1 MISSLVELVP
11 RPARPDDAEAVLELV
26 PPESGFTLDD
36 IRAEWRRTDLERDTW
51 AWEHDGRLLAFAI
64 LRSRGGELSV
74 NGFVHPDFRGRGLGT
89 AILRATET
97 RARERGGKKLDNGIL
112 AMDRGAAALLEAN
125 GYRDVAHYYVMTIE
139 LEEPPP
145 VPEWPQGLVPRS
157 FEREHARAFWAAD
170 DEAFQDEHD
179 YESEPFEEFLERRVE
194 SPRFDAELWTAV
206 WDGDEIAATLIV
218 NRKRFGAGWIGGL
231 GVRRPWRRRGLGR
244 ALLFRA
250 FGQLYERGE
259 RRVSLNVHT
268 ENPTGATRLYE
279 SVGMRVERE
288 DILYRKELVVVRESG
303 PEDAEGIADACNEL
317 STKLYGVADLSAQE
331 IRYWLSLPDVD
342 AAVAE
347 LGDEICGYTDF
358 HRHDEGPIDV
368 DLRVRPS
375 AWGRGV
381 ADALLDRAEAAA
393 GAERTV
399 HCVADEHDDDA
410 RAALERRGYLLI
422 RHLFKMQIDFAKPLD
437 PPEWP
442 TGVAVRSY
450 AGEEDLRA
458 VYECHQESFADHWE
472 FRPDP
477 LEAWRGYSIERP
489 DFDPSMWWLA
499 EADGELAG
507 ISLAHWHTSGD
518 RSFGWIGVL
527 GVRKPWRG
535 RGLGLALLRHSFAD
549 LAARG
554 ATRVGL
560 DVDAENTTGA
570 VRLYE
575 RAGMRPVR
583 RLDIYERMP

>member
-1 MISSLVELVP
+1 MISSPPEFLR
-11 RPARPDDAEAVLELV
+11 RPARPDDAEAVLGLIPAEL
-26 PPESGFTLDD
+26 GFGLGD
-36 IRAEWRRTDLERDTW
+36 IRNEWRVTDLDRDTW
-51 AWEHDGRLLAFAI
+51 CWEHDGRLVAFAI
-64 LRSRGGELSV
+64 LRSRGEELSV
-74 NGFVHPDFRGRGLGT
+74 NAFVDPDFRGRRLGR
-89 AILRATET
+89 AILRATEA

-112 AMDRGAAALLEAN
+112 ATDRAMAALLEAN

-139 LEEPPP
+139 LEELPPE
-145 VPEWPQGLVPRS
+145 PEWPEGLEPRPL
-157 FEREHARAFWAAD
+157 EREHAHAFWAAD
-170 DEAFQDEHD
+170 DEAFQEEPD
-179 YESEPFEEFLERRVE
+179 YESQPFDEFVEWRLEK
-194 SPRFDAELWTAV
+194 PGFDPELWTAV
-206 WDGDEIAATLIV
+206 WDGDEIAATLIADW
-218 NRKRFGAGWIGGL
+218 KRFGAGWVSGL

-244 ALLFRA
+244 ALLLRA
-250 FGQLYERGE
+250 FRQFYERGE

-279 SVGMRVERE
+279 GVGMRVERE
-288 DILYRKELVVVRESG
+288 DIVYRKELVVVRE
-303 PEDAEGIADACNEL
+303 PNADDAEGIADACNEL
-317 STKLYGVADLSAQE
+317 STRLYGAVDLSAQE
-331 IRYWLSLPDVD
+331 IRHWLSLPDVD
-342 AAVAE
+342 TAVAE

-358 HRHDEGPIDV
+358 HRQDEGPIGV

-399 HCVADEHDDDA
+399 HCFAAERDDDA
-410 RAALERRGYLLI
+410 RGALELRGYLLI
-422 RHLFKMQIDFAKPLD
+422 RHLFKMQIDFAKPPD

-442 TGVAVRSY
+442 TGVAVRCY
-450 AGEEDLRA
+450 AGEEDLRP

-477 LEAWRGYSIERP
+477 LEAWQGYSIERP
-489 DFDPSMWWLA
+489 DFDPSLWWLA

-507 ISLAHWHTSGD
+507 ISLAHWHASGD
-518 RSFGWIGVL
+518 LSFGWIGAL

-535 RGLGLALLRHSFAD
+535 RGLGLALLCHSFAD
-549 LAARG
+549 FAARG

-570 VRLYE
+570 VRLYQ

-583 RLDIYERMP
+583 RLDIYERTP